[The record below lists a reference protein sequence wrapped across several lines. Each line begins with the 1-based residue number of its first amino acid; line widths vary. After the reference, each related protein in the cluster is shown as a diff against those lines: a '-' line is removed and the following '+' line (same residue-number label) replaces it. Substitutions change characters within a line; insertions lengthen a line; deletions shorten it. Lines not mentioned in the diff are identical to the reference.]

1 MDPRYAANYTIEGV
15 INVVR
20 LDAQRNAPADKDD
33 NPEAY
38 FLALGAMAAC
48 DDIRGRIER
57 AEQFKAAVR
66 KQDEEFPDVEEGWV
80 IEGGWSDASEP
91 QYWIGSSAWSGDDML
106 AIRFAR
112 RQDAERAAFM
122 MLDGINIRIA
132 CHDWVVNQGADR

>member
-1 MDPRYAANYTIEGV
+1 MDPQDASYTIEGV
-15 INVVR
+15 LSTVR
-20 LDAQRNAPADKDD
+20 RSAELSAPKTPDD
-33 NPEAY
+33 NTASY
-38 FLALGAMAAC
+38 WIAQGVMSAC
-48 DDIRGRIER
+48 DEIKGRIDR

-66 KQDEEFPDVEEGWV
+66 QQDEEFPDVEDGWV

-132 CHDWVVNQGADR
+132 CHDWVVNQGAN